1 MLRSL
6 RCLAAPTSAMAT
18 SYLPHGGRTRPGPQ
32 KEGISVEACYKI
44 LSSWDKNLRLVSD
57 NQHKLQGNQLT
68 LQQNQV
74 GLKRAD
80 AEITAAVKEMQNELV
95 GKLFQRIAQMEQ
107 GQHALSTQI
116 DALAS
121 VPTPTEDKSMA
132 VAANE
137 AFAVASKEL
146 RDATQQIMALL
157 AYVKELG
164 VTKDCYGARGAD
176 RHANSVVAGAS
187 TKMGEPK
194 APQHKP
200 PARYNLR
207 RSRK

>member
-1 MLRSL
+1 
-6 RCLAAPTSAMAT
+6 MAT
-18 SYLPHGGRTRPGPQ
+18 SPLPHGGRTRPGPQ
-32 KEGISVEACYKI
+32 REGISVAACYKI

-57 NQHKLQGNQLT
+57 NQHKLQENQLT

-74 GLKRAD
+74 GLKQAD
-80 AEITAAVKEMQNELV
+80 AEIATAVKEMQNELE
-95 GKLFQRIAQMEQ
+95 GKSFQRIAQIEQ

-146 RDATQQIMALL
+146 RDATQQILALL
-157 AYVKELG
+157 AYIKELG
-164 VTKDCYGARGAD
+164 VTSDSDGARGAD
-176 RHANSVVAGAS
+176 RHASTVLAGAS
-187 TKMGEPK
+187 TKIGKRK